1 LKEIQS
7 PLIFKSVT
15 AIHKIELSDNPTM
28 STSIIPGRLATP
40 LQLTHKSIST
50 IHTEYLSG
58 SRLDLSPSY
67 QRARCWTQSQ
77 NNGLIASIMLNW
89 PTPLMTF
96 YKLHPSNPDDATA
109 YAAGHRY
116 ECVDGQNRLCAIRA
130 FLTGSPIVSDK
141 GKEEAVTWIATDGDI
156 GSHYAAMPEAHREL
170 FGEYVV
176 AVTIIQEPMSL
187 EDRKRM
193 FTRLQDGT
201 KISASEYVKN
211 SEHPVSLFVSKT
223 GLRDRFLPVVT
234 GFMAAAKGDWMDV
247 LADCVT
253 LWFRRAEAAP
263 IEFLRRTQSEL
274 RSMLKKPRAVAA
286 ESPYS
291 MLITEAD
298 HAPMTAVFDRLLEV
312 LASVKADKIKCHKF
326 HVSALFLALVQD
338 LTLPSVSA
346 LRKWLKATSDIV
358 SRLKLGEN
366 DTAIRVDIQG
376 LLMAEE
382 DSDSEST
389 GSSKPK
395 RRAIPKKKR
404 EALWIRHFGAL
415 EADGSCLCCQ
425 AHIAADKWEQAHIVA
440 VANNGTNDLSN
451 LVPTCVSCNRSCGDE
466 DLREFAARE
475 WPQAPLLR
483 SASA

>member
-1 LKEIQS
+1 MI
-7 PLIFKSVT
+7 P
-15 AIHKIELSDNPTM
+15 
-28 STSIIPGRLATP
+28 STIPGRLATP

-50 IHTEYLSG
+50 IYSEYLTG
-58 SRLDLSPSY
+58 SRLNLSPPY
-67 QRARCWTQSQ
+67 QRSRCWSQAQ
-77 NNGLIASIMLNW
+77 NNGLIRSIMLNW
-89 PTPLMTF
+89 PTPLLTF
-96 YKLHPSNPDDATA
+96 YKLHPSNPDDAA
-109 YAAGHRY
+109 DYAAGHRY

-141 GKEEAVTWIATDGDI
+141 GKEEAVTWIATDGGI

-201 KISASEYVKN
+201 KISAAEYVKN
-211 SEHPVSLFVSKT
+211 SEHPVSQFVSKT

-234 GFMAAAKGDWMDV
+234 GFMAAAKGEWMDV
-247 LADCVT
+247 LADCAT

-263 IEFLRRTQSEL
+263 LEFLRRTQPEL
-274 RSMLKKPRAVAA
+274 RAMLKKPRAVSA

-291 MLITEAD
+291 MLLTEAD

-312 LASVKADKIKCHKF
+312 LAAVKTDKVKCHKF
-326 HVSALFLALVQD
+326 HVTALFLAIVQD
-338 LTLPSVSA
+338 LTLPSVPS
-346 LRKWLKATSDIV
+346 LRKWLKATGDIV
-358 SRLKLGEN
+358 ARSKLGEA
-366 DTAIRVDIQG
+366 DTAIRVDLQARLG
-376 LLMAEE
+376 AEY

-389 GSSKPK
+389 GSKPK

-404 EALWIRHFGAL
+404 EALWIRHFDAL
-415 EADGSCLCCQ
+415 TSDGSCLCCQ
-425 AHIAADKWEQAHIVA
+425 AHIAADKWEQAHVLA
-440 VANNGTNDLSN
+440 VANGGTNELSN
-451 LVPTCVSCNRSCGDE
+451 LVPTCVSCNRSCGE
-466 DLREFAARE
+466 ENLREFAARE

-483 SASA
+483 SSSSSNSSSSSSSS

>member
-1 LKEIQS
+1 
-7 PLIFKSVT
+7 
-15 AIHKIELSDNPTM
+15 
-28 STSIIPGRLATP
+28 
-40 LQLTHKSIST
+40 
-50 IHTEYLSG
+50 
-58 SRLDLSPSY
+58 
-67 QRARCWTQSQ
+67 
-77 NNGLIASIMLNW
+77 
-89 PTPLMTF
+89 
-96 YKLHPSNPDDATA
+96 
-109 YAAGHRY
+109 
-116 ECVDGQNRLCAIRA
+116 
-130 FLTGSPIVSDK
+130 
-141 GKEEAVTWIATDGDI
+141 
-156 GSHYAAMPEAHREL
+156 
-170 FGEYVV
+170 
-176 AVTIIQEPMSL
+176 
-187 EDRKRM
+187 
-193 FTRLQDGT
+193 
-201 KISASEYVKN
+201 
-211 SEHPVSLFVSKT
+211 
-223 GLRDRFLPVVT
+223 
-234 GFMAAAKGDWMDV
+234 
-247 LADCVT
+247 
-253 LWFRRAEAAP
+253 
-263 IEFLRRTQSEL
+263 
-274 RSMLKKPRAVAA
+274 MLKKPRAVAA
-286 ESPYS
+286 ESQYS

-298 HAPMTAVFDRLLEV
+298 HAPMTAIFDRLLEV

-483 SASA
+483 SVSA